1 MSANDAVTAGGQLA
15 SNTSGSCVAEG
26 TDGQVTA
33 TIAHPSPAR
42 LDHVAVAVA
51 DLGSAVDY
59 WRGVGGGL
67 VGWDRNDR
75 FHSMQ
80 LRLGGVGKLELLAPA
95 PAAGADNFV
104 RRFLERFGTAIHHVT
119 LKVADLHVAIA
130 AVRAQSLDVVDVADD
145 DPFWCEGFL
154 RPSQVGGLIVQL
166 AWMQGDDAQWA
177 ARLAH
182 APERPAD
189 NAPRLLGPTLT
200 HPDLAAAARVWR
212 LLGATVDDGDGRLV
226 CRWPASPLDIVVER
240 GEHAGPRALR
250 MGDALPPTTSPAIA
264 PVVEIV

>member
-1 MSANDAVTAGGQLA
+1 MVGNVAPGVSWQSPTG
-15 SNTSGSCVAEG
+15 GSCVAEG

-33 TIAHPSPAR
+33 TTAHPLRAR

-59 WRGVGGGL
+59 WRGVVGGGL

-75 FHSMQ
+75 FHSTQ
-80 LRLGGVGKLELLAPA
+80 LRLEGGGKLELLASA

-119 LKVADLHVAIA
+119 LKVPDLRVAIA
-130 AVRAQSLDVVDVADD
+130 ALRAQSLDVVDVADD

-166 AWMQGDDAQWA
+166 AWMHGDDAQWA

-240 GEHAGPRALR
+240 GERAGPRALR
-250 MGDALPPTTSPAIA
+250 MGDALPPTRSPAVGPI
-264 PVVEIV
+264 VEMV